1 MKLGGTETDPKMRVC
16 VQVIYQVLA
25 YEAGWGV
32 TSKDVGE
39 SGQERRGQAKM
50 LLQTET
56 AEVGSA

>member
-1 MKLGGTETDPKMRVC
+1 MKLGDTETDPEMRVC

-25 YEAGWGV
+25 YEAGQGV
-32 TSKDVGE
+32 TSKDAGE

-56 AEVGSA
+56 AEVGST